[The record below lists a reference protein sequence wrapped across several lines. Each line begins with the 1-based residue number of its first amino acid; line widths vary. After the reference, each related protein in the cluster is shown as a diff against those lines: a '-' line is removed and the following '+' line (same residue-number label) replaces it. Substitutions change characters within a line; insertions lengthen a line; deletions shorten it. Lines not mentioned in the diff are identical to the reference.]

1 MINALPYIA
10 LAALMGYSIFIG
22 YMVGREWSDMDWQSR
37 AFSIGLV
44 TSMMLGVVSLGFLI
58 R

>member
-1 MINALPYIA
+1 MMNILPYIA
-10 LAALMGYSIFIG
+10 LAALSGYSVFIG
-22 YMVGREWSDMDWQSR
+22 CMIGREWSDKDWQSR
-37 AFSIGLV
+37 AFSIGLI